1 MITLLTPC
9 CRQGNLRKMVDS
21 INFEK
26 IDKWIIIYDISRGR
40 RYTTQFEG
48 HPKIIE
54 VFRDGGISGNPQR
67 NHGIDLV
74 TDGYIYFLDDDN
86 IIHPNFWSI
95 VDQLDN
101 THFYTFDQLRDNK
114 SEILP
119 GRKCEV
125 NKIDTAMFLVHT
137 NHIKETRW
145 KENLYNADG
154 YFISE
159 VYSNNKHLHKYI
171 PITACYYNF
180 LR

>member
-1 MITLLTPC
+1 MLTIITPC
-9 CRQGNLRKMVDS
+9 CRQDTLQKVFDT

-26 IDKWIIIYDISRGR
+26 VDKWIIVYDTSHDR
-40 RYTTQFEG
+40 RYTKQFED

-54 VFRDGGISGNPQR
+54 VFCGGGISGNPQR
-67 NHGIDLV
+67 NHAIDLV
-74 TDGYIYFLDDDN
+74 MDGYIYFLDDDN

-119 GRKCEV
+119 GGTCEIAR
-125 NKIDTAMFLVHT
+125 IDTAMFIVHT
-137 NHIKETRW
+137 NHIKGLRW
-145 KENLYNADG
+145 KEHLYTADG
-154 YFISE
+154 YFIKELCSKNAE
-159 VYSNNKHLHKYI
+159 LHKYI
-171 PITACYYNF
+171 PITASYYNK